1 MVSSGPEAKPKSL
14 FVMVGDP
21 SADRNVAR
29 MIPELKKCAPD
40 LQIWGCGG
48 SGMAAQGV
56 EILHNCEDF
65 TVAGIAEIFNQFSFF
80 VNLKKEL
87 IDKIVERKPDVI
99 LLVDMGTFNLK
110 LATDIRAK
118 FPQLPILY
126 FTSPQVW
133 GSRPWRIK
141 TIAQTVTKMLV
152 IFPFEVAIYRK
163 SNVPVRFVGHPL
175 LKNIP
180 AAADMPSKQDF
191 CALYKMDP
199 QKPIIALFVG
209 SRRREV
215 NNFMPIILEAIRTM
229 TSERDGIQFA
239 ISAANE
245 ELGKKAK
252 EQIQKARLDK
262 LLGNKLFVIGSEDN
276 INLISASD
284 IVWAKSGTTTL
295 EVTLFGKPMLIFYR
309 VTWGEYLVY
318 CLLKRINFIG
328 MPNILAGR
336 EVVPELLQLDCRAQ
350 QLVKYTNDLLDVPGL
365 RADISRRLLTLRDQ
379 LGQGDYAVN
388 LVDEIL
394 AVI

>member
-1 MVSSGPEAKPKSL
+1 MVSSVPEAKRQSL

-87 IDKIVERKPDVI
+87 IDQIIERKPDAI

-180 AAADMPSKQDF
+180 ATADMPSKEEF
-191 CALYKMDP
+191 CALYKIDP
-199 QKPIIALFVG
+199 KKPIIGLFVG

-215 NNFMPIILEAIRTM
+215 NNFMPIILEAIKTIS
-229 TSERDGIQFA
+229 SERDGIQFA

-245 ELGKKAK
+245 ELGEKAK
-252 EQIQKARLDK
+252 LQIQKAKLEH
-262 LLGNKLFVIGSEDN
+262 LLGNKLFLIGSEDN
-276 INLISASD
+276 LNLISASD

-328 MPNILAGR
+328 MPNILAGT

-365 RADISRRLLTLRDQ
+365 RADTSKRLLTLRDQ

-388 LVDEIL
+388 LVEEIL
-394 AVI
+394 AAI

>member
-1 MVSSGPEAKPKSL
+1 
-14 FVMVGDP
+14 MVGDP